1 MSNANISPIIAL
13 AAANALKKGIDVKN
27 ARNETSPGVYRD
39 IEVKLTITV
48 DEMRVAP
55 DTDKAPTAS
64 IPLLTTCA
72 LLLDRFEPNDRE
84 KALEVF
90 RQVMIQAMDMGKDQ
104 QKTLLAD
111 SGVAELEK
119 TLKQEIIAKL
129 PRVPVKGAVTVA
141 PEAVGVQV
149 TGMSWDEG

>member
-1 MSNANISPIIAL
+1 MSNANISPVIAL
-13 AAANALKKGIDVKN
+13 AATNALKKGIDAKN
-27 ARNETSPGVYRD
+27 ARNETAPGVYKD
-39 IEVKLTITV
+39 IEVKLTIKV

-72 LLLDRFEPNDRE
+72 LLLQRFSPNDRE
-84 KALEVF
+84 KALEIF
-90 RQVMIQAMDMGKDQ
+90 RDVMTTAMDMGKDQ

-111 SGVAELEK
+111 TGVADLEK

-129 PRVPVKGAVTVA
+129 PRVPVKGAVSIKAEDVS
-141 PEAVGVQV
+141 VLV
-149 TGMSWDEG
+149 TGMTWDED